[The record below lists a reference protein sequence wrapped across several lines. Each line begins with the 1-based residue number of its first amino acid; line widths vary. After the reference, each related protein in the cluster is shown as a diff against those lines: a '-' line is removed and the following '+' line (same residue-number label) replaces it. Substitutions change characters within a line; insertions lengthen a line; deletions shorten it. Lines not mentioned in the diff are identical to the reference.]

1 MALGP
6 GARLGPY
13 EIVAA
18 IGAGGMGE
26 VYRARDSRLARDV
39 AIKIL
44 PSSFTND
51 PERLARFE
59 QEARAAAALN
69 HPAILAVY
77 DIGTHDPSTGSGQ
90 ASAPYIVSELLE
102 GATLRE
108 RLGGALPMRRVV
120 DYSTQIAHGLAAAH
134 EKGIVHRDLKPENI
148 FITADGRVKILDFGL
163 AKLTQPEALTA
174 GASVLPTGAA
184 FNLQGIGPD
193 TLPGMVLGTLGY
205 MAPEQVRGQA
215 ADHRADIFAFGA
227 ILYEMISGQRAFRGD
242 TTADTMSAILAKD
255 APEISTTDGRI
266 PPGLTR
272 IVDRC
277 LEKAPAA
284 RFQSTRDLAFALEA
298 LTSQSDARPAHQ
310 PTPAPSRT
318 HILRSPRIAWTISA
332 VMTIAAAALAFA
344 YFRPTPAPPAQ
355 SVRFQIAPP
364 GQAPAEHF
372 VLSPDGRMLAFVA
385 NNGGADQ
392 VWIKSMDA
400 LEAHALSGTDGAA
413 YPFWSPDGAFIG
425 FFSQGKLRKVAT
437 AGGPPQVLCDAA
449 SGRGGTWNR
458 DGVILF
464 SAGPTSPILRV
475 AAAGGVPA
483 PVTKLGAG
491 ALDGH
496 RFPFFLPDGSH
507 FFFNAGSNDPQLA
520 GLYVGSLDGSAP
532 ARLLGDNTNA
542 QYVASRDSGYVLF
555 RRDETLM
562 AQSFDVRTLKFSGD
576 MFPIAEQV
584 PLSVNIGYGAY
595 SVSANGTLAYRTG
608 GGASN
613 RELVWFD
620 RSGKRLGVATK
631 AAALVGEMAI
641 SPNERTVATRINA
654 GSQSDLWLQ
663 DTSRDVI
670 SRFTFRPGFSR
681 NAVWSP
687 DGTRLAFALQS
698 SSAYSASI
706 YVKPASGGGAEE
718 LLLEGGVNAFPSD
731 WSSDGRWMVYQQQG
745 QNSGL
750 DLWLLPLEGNRKPV
764 VYLQTPFDEVDG
776 HFAPSG
782 SSSPKWMAY
791 QSSESGQLQVYIQS
805 IPANGAKFQ
814 LSTNGGTA
822 PRWRADGKEL
832 FYVTPDRKL
841 MAVPA
846 ELGTS
851 VEIGTPKELF
861 ANSSANGFAPSRDGE
876 RFLLDVPAGGESA
889 VVPPITVVL
898 NWTAGLRK

>member
-1 MALGP
+1 
-6 GARLGPY
+6 
-13 EIVAA
+13 V
-18 IGAGGMGE
+18 
-26 VYRARDSRLARDV
+26 
-39 AIKIL
+39 
-44 PSSFTND
+44 
-51 PERLARFE
+51 
-59 QEARAAAALN
+59 
-69 HPAILAVY
+69 
-77 DIGTHDPSTGSGQ
+77 
-90 ASAPYIVSELLE
+90 
-102 GATLRE
+102 
-108 RLGGALPMRRVV
+108 
-120 DYSTQIAHGLAAAH
+120 
-134 EKGIVHRDLKPENI
+134 
-148 FITADGRVKILDFGL
+148 
-163 AKLTQPEALTA
+163 
-174 GASVLPTGAA
+174 
-184 FNLQGIGPD
+184 
-193 TLPGMVLGTLGY
+193 
-205 MAPEQVRGQA
+205 
-215 ADHRADIFAFGA
+215 ADHRADIFTFGT
-227 ILYEMISGQRAFRGD
+227 ILYEMLTGQRAFRGD

-255 APEISTTDGRI
+255 PPEISTTDSRI

-298 LTSQSDARPAHQ
+298 LTSQSDARTTLQ
-310 PTPAPSRT
+310 PTTATASRAAL
-318 HILRSPRIAWTISA
+318 LRSTRFAWA
-332 VMTIAAAALAFA
+332 VAATMTIAAALLAFA
-344 YFRPTPAPPAQ
+344 YFRPRTTPPPQ
-355 SVRFQIAPP
+355 GVRFQIPPP
-364 GQAPAEHF
+364 GQAAAEHL
-372 VLSPDGRMLAFVA
+372 VLSPDGRTLVFVA

-392 VWIKSMDA
+392 LWIHPMDA
-400 LEAHALSGTDGAA
+400 LESRPLTGTDGAT
-413 YPFWSPDGAFIG
+413 YPFWSPDSTFIG
-425 FFSQGKLRKVAT
+425 FFAQGKLRRVA
-437 AGGPPQVLCDAA
+437 AGGGPPQVLCDAA

-483 PVTKLGAG
+483 AVTKLGSG

-496 RFPFFLPDGSH
+496 RFPSFLPDGSH

-532 ARLLGDNTNA
+532 VRLFGDNTNA
-542 QYVASRDSGYVLF
+542 QYVAAPDAVGYVLF

-562 AQSFDVRTLKFSGD
+562 AQRFDADALKFSGD
-576 MFPIAEQV
+576 MFPVAEQV
-584 PLSVNIGYGAY
+584 PLSVNIGFGAF
-595 SVSANGTLAYRTG
+595 SVSTNGTLAYRTG

-620 RSGKRLGVATK
+620 RSGKRLGAATK
-631 AAALVGEMAI
+631 AAALAGEVAI
-641 SPNERTVATRINA
+641 SPNERTIATRIA
-654 GSQSDLWLQ
+654 MGSQSDIWLQ
-663 DTSRDVI
+663 DTARDVI
-670 SRFTFRPGFSR
+670 TRFTFRTGFSR

-687 DGTRLAFALQS
+687 DGSRLAFALQA

-731 WSSDGRWMVYQQQG
+731 WSSDARWMVYQQQG
-745 QNSGL
+745 QNTGL
-750 DLWLLPLEGNRKPV
+750 DLWLLPLQGDRKPV
-764 VYLQTPFDEVDG
+764 AYLQTPFDETEG

-782 SSSPKWMAY
+782 NSSPRWIAY
-791 QSSESGQLQVYIQS
+791 QSSESGQPQVYIQS

-822 PRWRADGKEL
+822 PRWRADAKEL

-841 MAVPA
+841 MAVPV

-861 ANSSANGFAPSRDGE
+861 ANSGANGFAPSRDGQ

-889 VVPPITVVL
+889 AIPPVTVVL